1 METWHVPVAPNGLV
15 LGYDLSQIHET
26 QMFRSDHHH
35 HGPHFALYPLDSE
48 GEFYT
53 EKEPLLLV
61 HGLEG
66 GPKDFQAVVNRLR
79 GSAEYQLY
87 VAAYPD
93 FQTRT
98 SVNGNDFAAELRRLI
113 AAVGTGRDMTIVAH
127 SMGGIVTRQALN
139 DLVADGHMG
148 EFGRI
153 RVFAVDT
160 PWHGYPGPEDGLM
173 MSFARPFLPAGLRD
187 MRAAS
192 PMFHHLY
199 SVELPETVSLHLVFA
214 DRRSEVMDYTDPP
227 VSELVDKLADYYSY
241 DTQIIG
247 EPMVINFWKALLSSD
262 AYAGCQE
269 EMRRNA
275 DAGMLD
281 AAQVDTIL
289 RRWYPKFLGDHI
301 GVLHEHDEGG
311 FIDYLEQRLAPPNQP
326 E

>member
-1 METWHVPVAPNGLV
+1 METWNVPVAPNGVV

-26 QMFRSDHHH
+26 HLFRSDHHH
-35 HGPHFALYPLDSE
+35 HGHHFALYALDSE

-53 EKEPLLLV
+53 DKEPLLLI

-93 FQTRT
+93 FEQRT
-98 SVNGNDFAAELRRLI
+98 SLNGKEFAAELRRLI
-113 AAVGTGRDMTIVAH
+113 GAIGAGRDITIVAH

-139 DLVADGHMG
+139 DLVSEGG
-148 EFGRI
+148 LETFGRI
-153 RVFAVDT
+153 RVFAIDT

-173 MSFARPFLPAGLRD
+173 MSFARPFLPAGLQD
-187 MRAAS
+187 MRAVS

-199 SVELPETVSLHLVFA
+199 SVELPDSVSLHLVFA
-214 DRRSEVMDYTDPP
+214 DRRTEVMDYTDVP
-227 VSELVDKLADYYSY
+227 VSELVGKLADYYSY
-241 DTQIIG
+241 DTEIRG
-247 EPMVINFWKALLSSD
+247 EPIVMNFWKALLSSD
-262 AYAGCQE
+262 AYSGCQE

-281 AAQVDTIL
+281 DAMVETVL
-289 RRWYPKFLGDHI
+289 RRWYPKFLGDHVS
-301 GVLHEHDEGG
+301 VLHEHDEGG
-311 FIDYLEQRLAPPNQP
+311 FIDYLEGRLAPPADSD
-326 E
+326 